1 MHDSTSRFPVSTLA
15 FRALLL
21 TYPSR
26 FRARF
31 ATQMEEDFG
40 DMLRLRGRLAGWK
53 RALGDLVWSVPRERL
68 KALRRREPRRR
79 LHQKNRRDRWTVSVL
94 QDIRYAIRGLT
105 KAPGYT
111 SIAIVTLALGI
122 GANTAIF
129 TLVNGILLKPPPF
142 RDPGGIVAVWQHHL
156 QSDNAKNTISP
167 ATFRDFEQQNTLFD
181 GLAAYYHSGT
191 TVTGDEEIPEQI
203 QIGMVLPGFFT
214 VLGSEPV
221 LGRTFREEERQ
232 PGNHRVTIL
241 SGEYWARR
249 FGADSS
255 VIGNTIT
262 LNRVDYEIV
271 GVMPPGIDLSFEAYL
286 WLPIAFN
293 EDRWNNRGS
302 HYLAA
307 IARLEPGVTIDEARS
322 ELGTIAARLG
332 VAYPEENEGWG
343 VTVLSLHD
351 DLVGHLRPV
360 LLLLQGAVLLVLM
373 IACVNVANL
382 QLARGSRRQGEFA
395 IRTALGARRGR
406 LIRFLLSESMLL
418 AAFGA
423 AFGLVF
429 AWGIMEVVK
438 VFAPAGL
445 ADVQS
450 ITLDRGV
457 LAFTAMVAAL
467 TGFVFGLTPALQN
480 SKTDLGV
487 ALRGQGRGASGT
499 GQGLRETLVVIEVGL
514 SLVLLV
520 GAGLLMNSFA
530 RLVNVDSG
538 IDPENALTVGVSI
551 PATVYSESIDR
562 VTFFHRLHTA
572 VREIP
577 GVELAALTSI
587 LPVTGEQGWWRNGFF
602 RPEFPPQTPADQ
614 VSAYLRWISPGYLET
629 AGIPLLRGR
638 SFTEDDVA
646 ESPDVIL
653 IDETMA
659 RQFFPSE
666 DPIGKRIHVNYNSWE
681 AEVIGIVGNTRQTS
695 LSEPLEPHMYIS
707 YLQTYEEMFLANMV
721 VIVRTRADPLDM
733 VNPLRN
739 AILALDK
746 QLAPSQIET
755 LEQRLS
761 NSVAS
766 ERFNLLLV
774 GGFAAVALVLSAVG
788 LYGVIAYLVGQ
799 RTREI
804 GVRMA
809 LGARGQDVLTLVL
822 RHGVMLTMVGIGVG
836 VAGVLGLNR
845 LLSQFLFGV
854 SATDPLTIAA
864 VSALLAG
871 VAVLAVVV
879 PARRA
884 SRVDPIAALRHE

>member
-1 MHDSTSRFPVSTLA
+1 MPDSTSRFPVSTLA
-15 FRALLL
+15 FRALIL
-21 TYPSR
+21 TYPSH
-26 FRARF
+26 FRERF
-31 ATQMEEDFG
+31 ASQMQEDFR
-40 DMLRLRGRLAGWK
+40 DMLRFRGRLAGWK

-68 KALRRREPRRR
+68 KQLRQREPHRP
-79 LHQKNRRDRWTVSVL
+79 LHQKDRRDRWTASVL
-94 QDIRYAIRGLT
+94 QDIRYAIRGLA
-105 KAPGYT
+105 KAPGYA

-142 RDPGGIVAVWQHHL
+142 RDPDGIVAVWQHHL
-156 QSDNAKNTISP
+156 QSDNTKNTISP
-167 ATFRDFEQQNTLFD
+167 ATFRDFEQQNTVFD
-181 GLAAYYHSGT
+181 GLAAYYHDGI
-191 TVTGDEEIPEQI
+191 TVTGGDEIPEEI
-203 QIGMVLPGFFT
+203 QFGRVLPGFFT
-214 VLGSEPV
+214 VLGTEPA

-241 SGEYWARR
+241 SGEFWARR

-255 VIGNTIT
+255 VIGRTIT
-262 LNRVDYEIV
+262 LNRVEYEIV
-271 GVMPPGIDLSFEAYL
+271 GVMPQGTDLSFEASL

-293 EDRWNNRGS
+293 EGRWNNRGS

-307 IARLEPGVTIDEARS
+307 IGRLGPGVTIDEARS
-322 ELGTIAARLG
+322 ELETIAARIG
-332 VAYPEENEGWG
+332 VAYPEANEGWG

-351 DLVGHLRPV
+351 DLVGHMRPA
-360 LLLLQGAVLLVLM
+360 LLLLQGAVLLVLL

-395 IRTALGARRGR
+395 IRTALGARRAR
-406 LIRFLLSESMLL
+406 LIRFLLSESMVL
-418 AAFGA
+418 ATLGA
-423 AFGLVF
+423 VFGLVF
-429 AWGIMEVVK
+429 GWVIVEVVK
-438 VFAPAGL
+438 VFAPDGL

-450 ITLDRGV
+450 ITLDRAV
-457 LAFTAMVAAL
+457 LAFTATVAVL
-467 TGFVFGLTPALQN
+467 TGLVFGITPALQS
-480 SKTDLGV
+480 SKTDLGI
-487 ALRGQGRGASGT
+487 ALKTQGRGASGT
-499 GQGLRETLVVIEVGL
+499 GQRLRETLVVIEVGL

-551 PATVYSESIDR
+551 PATVYSEAIDR
-562 VTFFHRLHTA
+562 VTFFSRLHTA

-577 GVELAALTSI
+577 GVESAALTSI
-587 LPVTGEQGWWRNGFF
+587 LPVTGEEGWWRNGFF

-614 VSAYLRWISPGYLET
+614 VAAYLRWISPGYLET

-638 SFTEDDVA
+638 SFTEHDVA

-659 RQFFPSE
+659 RQFFPNE
-666 DPIGKRIHVNYNSWE
+666 DPIGKRIHVNYNNWE
-681 AEVIGIVGNTRQTS
+681 AEVIGIVGSTRQTS
-695 LSEPLEPHMYIS
+695 LSEPLEAHMYIS
-707 YLQTYEEMFLANMV
+707 YLQTYEEMFLADMV
-721 VIVRTRADPLDM
+721 VVVRTRADPLDM

-774 GGFAAVALVLSAVG
+774 GTFAAVALALSAVG
-788 LYGVIAYLVGQ
+788 LYGVIAYLVAQ
-799 RTREI
+799 RTREM
-804 GVRMA
+804 GVRIA
-809 LGARGQDVLTLVL
+809 LGARGHDVLTLVL
-822 RHGVMLTMVGIGVG
+822 RHGVMLTMVGIGFG
-836 VAGVLGLNR
+836 VAGVLATNR

-864 VSALLAG
+864 VSTLLLG

-884 SRVDPIAALRHE
+884 ARVDPIAALRYE